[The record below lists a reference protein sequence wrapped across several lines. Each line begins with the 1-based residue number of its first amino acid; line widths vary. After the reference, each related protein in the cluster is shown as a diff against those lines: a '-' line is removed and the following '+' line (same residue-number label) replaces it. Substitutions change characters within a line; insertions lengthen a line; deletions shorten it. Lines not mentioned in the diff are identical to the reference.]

1 MIQLLAI
8 IGSAM
13 WALYQYLDSA
23 ERQAQQLASARRI
36 EAQKPFLEKQLGLYF
51 EAAEVAG
58 KLSAWKLNNKQSVAN
73 EDRFWQ
79 LYWSDLALVGTE
91 EVRDAM
97 GAVGMALHSYKE
109 SPENERVHAELDDA
123 IFDLAR
129 EIRMAIERG
138 WSTGEWLDAQTA
150 YPAR

>member
-58 KLSAWKLNNKQSVAN
+58 KLSAWKVADKRWVGN
-73 EDRFWQ
+73 EARFWQ
-79 LYWSDLALVGTE
+79 LYWSDLAVVATE
-91 EVRDAM
+91 EVQHAM
-97 GAVGMALHSYKE
+97 DAVGTALHAYKAAPNDE
-109 SPENERVHAELDDA
+109 QAHAELDNA
-123 IFDLAR
+123 IYDLAHK
-129 EIRMAIERG
+129 IRKGIESSWSAI
-138 WSTGEWLDAQTA
+138 
-150 YPAR
+150 